1 MRESDVRIVRLEPM
15 RVAYTLGFG
24 TSPEAEAWGKLLAW
38 AKDKGLLDNFK
49 GHRLFGFNNPDPV
62 PGNPN
67 YGYEQWITVGPDA
80 EPGGEV
86 HVKGFDGGL
95 YAVARSKLVNITETW
110 QDLAAWVCES
120 KYEFASHQCL
130 EECLGFTG
138 GVPDLDTEFD
148 LYAPIKEKP

>member
-80 EPGGEV
+80 EPEGEV
-86 HVKGFDGGL
+86 QVKEFDGGL
-95 YAVARSKLVNITETW
+95 YAVVRTKLSEITESW
-110 QDLAAWVCES
+110 QNLAAWVS
-120 KYEFASHQCL
+120 DGKYEFASNQCL

-138 GVPDLDTEFD
+138 GVPDLETEFD
-148 LYAPIKEKP
+148 LYAPIKE